1 MIENSEKS
9 DTVYP
14 YIPTN
19 IMSETIQNYLCYKI
33 VWLLNC
39 WKLWRKKKYVN
50 VLPSMENILQIWIF
64 FTWV

>member
-1 MIENSEKS
+1 MMTENSEKS

-33 VWLLNC
+33 V
-39 WKLWRKKKYVN
+39 
-50 VLPSMENILQIWIF
+50 
-64 FTWV
+64 